1 MSQIV
6 VVKNKRRAIFIIPLI
21 AFVVISAAATFLL
34 AGKFSDQDSRDD
46 FFSGAVTTSDFVRDY
61 VPKPFDPVVLDDTLK
76 YPGKWKGNVW
86 PGLSQELEGMGWTI
100 YDAMGAVKY
109 YQKEID
115 GQVYRFVV
123 SVTEKGGPEEKDAA
137 TIVRFSLLNE
147 GEIRE

>member
-6 VVKNKRRAIFIIPLI
+6 VVKNKRRAIFIITLI
-21 AFVVISAAATFLL
+21 ALVIFAAAVLL
-34 AGKFSDQDSRDD
+34 LVGKFSDQDSRDD
-46 FFSGAVTTSDFVRDY
+46 FFTGEFTTADFVRDY

-109 YQKEID
+109 YQKEVD
-115 GQVYRFVV
+115 GKVYRFVV
-123 SVTEKGGPEEKDAA
+123 SVTEEGGPEEKEAA
-137 TIVRFSLLNE
+137 TIVRFSLLEDE
-147 GEIRE
+147 GVKE